1 MTHLLFVTW
10 DFGPEIFHIGFFSL
24 RWYGLFF
31 AFAFVAGYYIIKKMF
46 VADNIPMKELD
57 RLIWYMVIG
66 TFFGARLGH
75 CLFYEPDYFLTHPL
89 EILLPFAPDAQGV
102 YQFIGYQGLAS
113 HGAACGILLALF
125 AYSRIHR
132 RHYLWIL
139 DRIVI
144 VVALSGFF
152 IRAGNLMN
160 SEIYGVETSLPWGF
174 IFVQMHES
182 VPRHP
187 TQIYEALSYLVIFG
201 LLWWLYFKK
210 RTAERQG
217 VISGIF
223 MILLFSVR
231 FLIEFI
237 KKEQVTFEQNMWLN
251 MGQLLSIPFIL
262 TGIFLCL
269 KTKNKNFTRK
279 NAVN

>member
-1 MTHLLFVTW
+1 MTHLPFIKW
-10 DFGPEIFHIGFFSL
+10 DFGPEIFHLGFFSL

-31 AFAFVAGYYIIKKMF
+31 AIAFVAGYYIIKKMF
-46 VADNIPMKELD
+46 VADRIPMKELD
-57 RLIWYMVIG
+57 RLIWYMVVG

-75 CLFYEPDYFLTHPL
+75 CLFYEPDYFLSRPL
-89 EILLPFAPDAQGV
+89 EILLPFVPDAQGV
-102 YQFIGYQGLAS
+102 YQFVGYQGLAS

-125 AYSRIHR
+125 AYSRVHR

-144 VVALSGFF
+144 VVALSGFL
-152 IRAGNLMN
+152 IRIGNLMN
-160 SEIYGVETSLPWGF
+160 SEIYGVETTLPWGF
-174 IFVQMHES
+174 IFVNMNES

-187 TQIYEALSYLVIFG
+187 TQIYEALSYLIIFG
-201 LLWWLYFKK
+201 LLWRLYFKK
-210 RTAERQG
+210 QTAEG

-223 MILLFSVR
+223 LVLLFSVR

-237 KKEQVTFEQNMWLN
+237 KNDQVGFEQDMRLN

-262 TGIFLCL
+262 AGSFLCL
-269 KTKNKNFTRK
+269 RAKTNKIS
-279 NAVN
+279 